1 MPAVAR
7 DTTNVFALP
16 EAEVEVARTLVVAGV
31 EEDAVAQISFLTDGG
46 EIVDTDQLFVAA
58 GEARNIRIP
67 EQAGGGDE
75 EGVEGVLVEHDEAV
89 AAGREGRHGAGQRGG
104 GR

>member
-46 EIVDTDQLFVAA
+46 EIVDADQLFVAA

-67 EQAGGGDE
+67 EQAGEDVE
-75 EGVEGVLVEHDEAV
+75 EGVVGGVVEGDEGG
-89 AAGREGRHGAGQRGG
+89 AAGG
-104 GR
+104 GRRAGGG